1 MIKKIEIL
9 GIQLDNY
16 TVREASMLVE
26 NYLTDDVPNA
36 IEHISMRMLVNAE
49 ADAILKDAIS
59 ALSLA
64 VIGDKEI
71 LQAAGAGT
79 MQQIREIEEND
90 FFSEFFKRI
99 ERNGKSIFL
108 LGETAER
115 LTWIKERLSQ
125 EFSRLTVAGEYA
137 TEACVGVL
145 DAVIND
151 MNAATPD
158 VIVSVLPSPMQ
169 EHFFWEYREKM
180 NAKIWYGIGDI
191 EFHTKQMIRQNVRSV
206 IKRMRLKNQI
216 KKYRE
221 KRRKE
226 ERTENDGN
234 GEE

>member
-16 TVREASMLVE
+16 TVREAAMLVE

-36 IEHISMRMLVNAE
+36 VEHISMRMLVDAE
-49 ADAILKDAIS
+49 SDAILKDAIS

-108 LGETAER
+108 LGKTSER
-115 LTWIKERLSQ
+115 IAWIRERLSQ
-125 EFSRLTVAGEYA
+125 EFPRLTVAGEYA

-191 EFHTKQMIRQNVRSV
+191 EFHTRQMIRQNVRSV
-206 IKRMRLKNQI
+206 IKRIRLKNQI

-226 ERTENDGN
+226 ERMENDGN